1 MRRDML
7 VLENTTGA
15 ELSRRNL
22 TLIYIKYVG
31 NRDDDV
37 IEAVLEDLDC
47 NEVKQIKLC
56 DVDDVGMA
64 DLEIVY
70 PDDEEDE

>member
-1 MRRDML
+1 M
-7 VLENTTGA
+7 
-15 ELSRRNL
+15 SRRNL
-22 TLIYIKYVG
+22 TLIHIKYVG

-64 DLEIVY
+64 DPEIVY